1 MRFPAAAALAALLV
15 LAGCKGGSPEPTPT
29 PTPEPTPTATAAP
42 TPTPAGPNI
51 GPAEFDAARAFAH
64 VEALTVDIGSRPAG
78 SESELEAANYLQ
90 EQLSGFG
97 YEAELQPFPFE
108 VFADSGSSLRVL
120 SPRRLNPAVYPF
132 EPSANGV
139 AEGALV
145 FAGIG
150 RPEDFPAAARESV
163 VLTERGTLTFSQK
176 VSNAAAAGALGVIV
190 YNDEP
195 GLFGGDLDGPSAIP
209 ALSIAQ
215 ADGEEL
221 LDLLDSGPV
230 TVRVEVLTDAG
241 PNESQNVVARPP
253 GGQCRIV
260 AGGHYDSV
268 PAGPGANDNAS
279 GTATAVEIARVLA
292 ADGELDDVC
301 FVLFGSEEIGLLGSQ
316 HYVEALGEVEYDT
329 LEAMLNFD
337 MVGVGTRWLFGGSQS
352 VSEVMATQAEA
363 RDIDFVAQGFESGG
377 AGSDHASF
385 INAGIPAVFVHSFT
399 NFVADDP
406 NYHTANDISDN
417 VRATTMA
424 EIGEVGLAAIEALLA
439 AG

>member
-1 MRFPAAAALAALLV
+1 MRFPAPALLAALLIF
-15 LAGCKGGSPEPTPT
+15 AGCKGGSPEPTPT
-29 PTPEPTPTATAAP
+29 PTPEPTPTATAAL
-42 TPTPAGPNI
+42 TPTPAGPDI
-51 GPAEFDAARAFAH
+51 GPAAFDAARAFAH
-64 VEALTVDIGSRPAG
+64 VQALTVDIGSRPAG
-78 SESELEAANYLQ
+78 SESELEAAQYLQ
-90 EQLSGFG
+90 EQLTGFG

-108 VFADSGSSLRVL
+108 VFADAGSSLRVL
-120 SPRRLNPAVYPF
+120 SPRRLDPAVYPL

-139 AEGALV
+139 AEGPLV
-145 FAGIG
+145 AAGIG
-150 RPEDFPAAARESV
+150 RAEDFPAPSTPGSI
-163 VLTERGTLTFSQK
+163 VLVERGTLTFSAK

-195 GLFGGDLDGPSAIP
+195 GLFSGDLDGPSALP

-230 TVRVEVLTDAG
+230 TVRLEVATDTG
-241 PNESQNVVARPP
+241 PKESQNVVARPP
-253 GGQCRIV
+253 GGQCRVV

-301 FVLFGSEEIGLLGSQ
+301 FVLFGSEEIGLLGSL
-316 HYVEALGEVEYDT
+316 HYVEALTPEEHDS
-329 LEAMLNFD
+329 LEAMLNLD
-337 MVGVGTRWLFGGSQS
+337 MVGVGTRWLLAGSQS
-352 VSEVMATQAEA
+352 VVEVVSAEAEA
-363 RDIDFVAQGFESGG
+363 RGLDFDAQGFEFG
-377 AGSDHASF
+377 GSDHASF
-385 INAGIPAVFVHSFT
+385 INAGIPAVFMHAFT

-406 NYHTANDISDN
+406 NYHTANDVADN
-417 VRATTMA
+417 VRATTMS
-424 EIGEVGLAAIEALLA
+424 EIGEVGLAAIEELLA